1 MKITRRLLISVIC
14 LVVSLAFCVWA
25 IFAWFANKSD
35 VRGEGISTSV
45 LGPELV
51 DLKVERYRLTR
62 HREGYYLVDNAPIP
76 DDQKTMPSYNNEDEG
91 TTAVLIKLTLIVS
104 SEDVGCNLSV
114 NCASDTVAVTQS
126 AGGYVSAL
134 SNSVMLYNLGAGK
147 AEGETPQDGVT
158 ENAGGAPQK
167 VIIPDGSTAIRF
179 WNGMFTDG
187 QPESKTVSQTL
198 SDNWRPE
205 AGSLSVSLYLF
216 MDYDSSLITNGL
228 YRLDNMSFTTSMNFE
243 TDISFTV
250 TQLEAEV

>member
-51 DLKVERYRLTR
+51 DLKIDRYRLS
-62 HREGYYLVDNAPIP
+62 RERDGSYTVTEVIP

-114 NCASDTVAVTQS
+114 NCASGTVAVTQS

-134 SNSVMLYNLGAGK
+134 SNSVVLYNLGAGK
-147 AEGETPQDGVT
+147 AEGETLQDGVT
-158 ENAGGAPQK
+158 ENADGAPQK

-179 WNGMFTDG
+179 WSGTVTDG

-198 SDNWRPE
+198 NENWRPE

-250 TQLEAEV
+250 KQPEAEV